1 MYKPSTCRG
10 AATASAA
17 SHCTLSDYV
26 DAIRAAVD
34 SAPEPPVLVVLAPP
48 NSDLRPL
55 QILGV
60 RTSSSMMRPT
70 SSATRVRAAI
80 AVAADILRA
89 DERIRDK
96 ILRIVER
103 GITEVMFWGNVG
115 PFEADIRLSQVAH
128 RPSDAARAFKAHA
141 SAFVVDPR
149 YRRVP

>member
-80 AVAADILRA
+80 AVAADI
-89 DERIRDK
+89 
-96 ILRIVER
+96 
-103 GITEVMFWGNVG
+103 
-115 PFEADIRLSQVAH
+115 RLSQVAH